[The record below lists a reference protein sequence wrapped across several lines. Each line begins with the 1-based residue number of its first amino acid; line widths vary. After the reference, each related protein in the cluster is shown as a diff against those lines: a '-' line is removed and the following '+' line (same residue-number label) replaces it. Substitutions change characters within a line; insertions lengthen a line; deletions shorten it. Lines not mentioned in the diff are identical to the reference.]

1 MENRGELLIFGAI
14 VIVAIFALVLLMR
27 DRGTIMVRDEKG
39 NVVAILPVE
48 SRFIQ
53 IFKEIKPE
61 EVKALTEELLVPTRF
76 IR

>member
-14 VIVAIFALVLLMR
+14 IVVAIFALVLLMR
-27 DRGTIMVRDEKG
+27 DRGTIMVRDKEG
-39 NVVAILPVE
+39 NIVAILPAG

-53 IFKEIKPE
+53 VFKEMKPE
-61 EVKALTEELLVPTRF
+61 EVEALGEGLSPTGF